1 MTSYVV
7 VTSCEELGAPG
18 LAVSAGV
25 PAVLV
30 GSFTVV
36 VGDTTVVTVRSLP
49 LAAKIKTH

>member
-1 MTSYVV
+1 M
-7 VTSCEELGAPG
+7 TSCEELGAPG

-36 VGDTTVVTVRSLP
+36 VGDTTVTVRSLP